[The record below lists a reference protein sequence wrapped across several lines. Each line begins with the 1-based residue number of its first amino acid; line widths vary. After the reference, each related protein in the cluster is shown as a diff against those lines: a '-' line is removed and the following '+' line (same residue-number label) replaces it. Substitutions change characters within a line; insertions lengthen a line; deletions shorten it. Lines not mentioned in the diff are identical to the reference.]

1 MTTKCYQKAQKDC
14 ERYQNFAD
22 EEKEKKKSIN
32 ITANEIK
39 IFLGNKSRS

>member
-22 EEKEKKKSIN
+22 KEKEKKKHQYYC
-32 ITANEIK
+32 E
-39 IFLGNKSRS
+39 